1 MNQLYRALHMPP
13 GRLFKKLTGWKE
25 IYTIAVRPRP
35 TAEGC
40 EPLPALGEGAYTM
53 LPAAP
58 GHWYADPLLFHK
70 NGQRWIFCED
80 FDLAA
85 NKGAIA
91 AFTLDDAGHAGPIET
106 VLAEDFHLSF
116 PTVFDWNGETWM
128 IPETGADRSLR
139 LYRCDWF
146 PEEWKLAKAFP
157 VGKELADTIL
167 LDQTPEAL
175 TLLCSEVRPENGL
188 YTRYRRYTL
197 RADASAEG
205 GFTIEEDEPFN
216 LAHRGYDLGARN
228 AGPLF
233 SWGGGRLRPAQVSTK
248 VDYGVYLQFFTT
260 HPDPDHPE
268 AMRETPLCAA
278 MPQNVTITGLDPARM
293 IGIHTYCRDEVFEII
308 DARYLAQ
315 LPPPATR

>member
-25 IYTIAVRPRP
+25 IYTIAIRPRP

-139 LYRCDWF
+139 LYRCGGF
-146 PEEWKLAKAFP
+146 PAGWTLARAFP

-188 YTRYRRYTL
+188 FTRYRRYTL

-260 HPDPDHPE
+260 HPDPDHPD

-278 MPQNVTITGLDPARM
+278 MPQNVTITGLDPARI

>member
-1 MNQLYRALHMPP
+1 
-13 GRLFKKLTGWKE
+13 
-25 IYTIAVRPRP
+25 
-35 TAEGC
+35 
-40 EPLPALGEGAYTM
+40 M

-58 GHWYADPLLFHK
+58 GHWYADPLLYHK
-70 NGQRWIFCED
+70 DGQRWIFCED

-260 HPDPDHPE
+260 HPDPDHPD

-278 MPQNVTITGLDPARM
+278 MPQNVTITGLDPARI
-293 IGIHTYCRDEVFEII
+293 IGIHTYCRDEAFEVI